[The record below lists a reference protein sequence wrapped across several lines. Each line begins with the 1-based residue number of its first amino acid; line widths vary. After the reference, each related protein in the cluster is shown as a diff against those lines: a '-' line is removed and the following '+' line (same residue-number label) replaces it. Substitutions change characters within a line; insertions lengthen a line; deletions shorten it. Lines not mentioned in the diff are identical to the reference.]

1 MFFIFIPTFTE
12 QILCVVIM
20 IAKEDAQSKKSLLFI
35 NLKYGVCAREC
46 VCVNVCVCNNLL
58 IYISPADLGGI

>member
-1 MFFIFIPTFTE
+1 MCSYYDSQRGCSVKKITALYQLKI
-12 QILCVVIM
+12 CVCVHV
-20 IAKEDAQSKKSLLFI
+20 
-35 NLKYGVCAREC
+35 N